1 MKCEDILIFTDLD
14 GSLLDHDNF
23 EFQDIKDFILKCL
36 DKGIKIIPNSSKTK
50 IEIELFFNQLG
61 KELPYISENGAAVHN
76 LDLLNAN
83 LKLKDNSIILS
94 RSIKEILEIFK
105 TKVPLEFREK
115 CNFIEDM
122 TKDKQM
128 QTLGLNHKYL
138 PFALNRDYS
147 LPLIFNGSQKLIREF
162 SLFLKSLGLKLHEG
176 GRVFNICDDCSKGF
190 AMKSV
195 VKKLRTELKSN
206 PYTIVVGDS
215 PNDISMLKQSD
226 QPCIIPL
233 PNKDNLIDLEMKNII
248 RAKKYAPK
256 GWEEVIKSSLK
267 KININFVG

>member
-1 MKCEDILIFTDLD
+1 M
-14 GSLLDHDNF
+14 
-23 EFQDIKDFILKCL
+23 
-36 DKGIKIIPNSSKTK
+36 
-50 IEIELFFNQLG
+50 
-61 KELPYISENGAAVHN
+61 
-76 LDLLNAN
+76 
-83 LKLKDNSIILS
+83 
-94 RSIKEILEIFK
+94 
-105 TKVPLEFREK
+105 
-115 CNFIEDM
+115 
-122 TKDKQM
+122 
-128 QTLGLNHKYL
+128 
-138 PFALNRDYS
+138 
-147 LPLIFNGSQKLIREF
+147 PLIFNGSQKLIREF

-233 PNKDNLIDLEMKNII
+233 PNKDNLIDLEIKNII

>member
-1 MKCEDILIFTDLD
+1 M
-14 GSLLDHDNF
+14 
-23 EFQDIKDFILKCL
+23 
-36 DKGIKIIPNSSKTK
+36 
-50 IEIELFFNQLG
+50 
-61 KELPYISENGAAVHN
+61 
-76 LDLLNAN
+76 DLLNAN

-115 CNFIEDM
+115 CDFIEDM

-147 LPLIFNGSQKLIREF
+147 LPLIFNGSQKRIREF

-233 PNKDNLIDLEMKNII
+233 PNKDNLIDLEIKNII

-256 GWEEVIKSSLK
+256 GWEEVIKSSGSFLVVELMRQGYDPAEACNEALK
-267 KININFVG
+267 RVIKSHNGNPDFQICYIAMRKDGEVGAACLKWAFPHLITKSGRTKLESIKGIF

>member
-1 MKCEDILIFTDLD
+1 MKYEDILIFTDLD

-23 EFQDIKDFILKCL
+23 EFQDIKDFVLKCL

-115 CNFIEDM
+115 CDFIEDM

-138 PFALNRDYS
+138 PLALNRDYS
-147 LPLIFNGSQKLIREF
+147 LPLIFNGSQKRLSLI
-162 SLFLKSLGLKLHEG
+162 H
-176 GRVFNICDDCSKGF
+176 I
-190 AMKSV
+190 
-195 VKKLRTELKSN
+195 
-206 PYTIVVGDS
+206 
-215 PNDISMLKQSD
+215 
-226 QPCIIPL
+226 
-233 PNKDNLIDLEMKNII
+233 
-248 RAKKYAPK
+248 
-256 GWEEVIKSSLK
+256 
-267 KININFVG
+267 

>member
-1 MKCEDILIFTDLD
+1 M
-14 GSLLDHDNF
+14 
-23 EFQDIKDFILKCL
+23 
-36 DKGIKIIPNSSKTK
+36 
-50 IEIELFFNQLG
+50 
-61 KELPYISENGAAVHN
+61 ISEQYELQIKNLHN
-76 LDLLNAN
+76 RYLTESKKYQYRLNQC
-83 LKLKDNSIILS
+83 D
-94 RSIKEILEIFK
+94 
-105 TKVPLEFREK
+105 
-115 CNFIEDM
+115 FIEDM

-147 LPLIFNGSQKLIREF
+147 LPLIFNGSQKRIREF

-233 PNKDNLIDLEMKNII
+233 PNKDNLIDLEIKNII
-248 RAKKYAPK
+248 M
-256 GWEEVIKSSLK
+256 GVFDFNW
-267 KININFVG
+267 KIIFIHIQSNT